1 MIIWQLLGRVHTL
14 TEKRK
19 AKKLKPI
26 RTRGKTGNRQ
36 AKCTAYYYYCEFRLA
51 SAFPFS
57 VFPSRYESGLSAVT
71 IWTIIISSN
80 YLNTIIFYYHFK

>member
-26 RTRGKTGNRQ
+26 RTRGKTETDKRNVLPITI
-36 AKCTAYYYYCEFRLA
+36 TASSDWLPLFR
-51 SAFPFS
+51 FPFFHQGMNPAL
-57 VFPSRYESGLSAVT
+57 VQLQFGQLSFQV
-71 IWTIIISSN
+71 II
-80 YLNTIIFYYHFK
+80 